1 MAEEMEGD
9 KGVAEDQKQEFL
21 GSKLKRGILVGK
33 RGGPCTPVPTWRL
46 GGAHD
51 NKGGLTIAPSGVS
64 ARKLG
69 ANLWEIQSLPTS
81 KMSRGVRVRHHK
93 DKGLELHT
101 RLADPPHSPPDQPES
116 AGSLR
121 RHVAASLMKHHR
133 AIERNGRALP
143 PVSPSS
149 YGSSMEIAAYNPP
162 ITPTSSLD
170 FKGRLAE
177 TGYSLKTSTELL
189 KVLNRIWS
197 LEEQHA
203 SNISLVKALKM
214 ELDHA
219 RARIQEL
226 MQEQQS
232 DRQEID
238 DLMKQLMDDKL
249 VRKTKEQEKV
259 KAAVQSVREE
269 LEDERKLRRRSEN
282 LHRKL
287 ARELSDVKSGF
298 CKALKELDRERRARS
313 LLEELCDEFA
323 RGVGEYE
330 QEVRALKH
338 RCEKDHDSRDDR
350 LILHISEAWLD
361 EREQVKLAEGQSE
374 LADTDTVVDRMRPE
388 IEAFIQAK
396 QNGSS
401 KSRGP
406 TQSETKNDGGSLRR
420 NSLESIHLN
429 GAISAPQY
437 AGDDDS
443 FASDLH
449 CSEVNKTGESKHG
462 SDLSKLHGERS
473 IENLEET
480 IKGHSAKKKG
490 GNRERNKSR
499 NSSSLQVQFEEVAD
513 NRKTSEPDVI
523 GDTGGE
529 NARPEKY
536 DEREERLNRKARR
549 DGNHGSSQVADD
561 LMRVHLSY
569 SEGGKFRTES
579 DHQREDS
586 CGRLPRKGGHSG
598 IGTREGIQSDAVG
611 VTSPIQQWNFQT
623 NTPDIIE
630 ASESSSKLV
639 RGLKEST
646 LKAKLLEARLE
657 GQHARLRSSKA
668 PQIPEGKMGR

>member
-1 MAEEMEGD
+1 MAEDMEGE
-9 KGVAEDQKQEFL
+9 KGVADGQKHELL

-33 RGGPCTPVPTWRL
+33 KGGPCTPVPTWRL
-46 GGAHD
+46 GGTHD

-69 ANLWEIQSLPTS
+69 ANLWEVQGLPPS

-93 DKGLELHT
+93 DKSLDLHN
-101 RLADPPHSPPDQPES
+101 RLADPPHSPPDQPDS
-116 AGSLR
+116 ASSLR

-133 AIERNGRALP
+133 AIERHGRAVQ

-162 ITPTSSLD
+162 MTPTSSLD

-197 LEEQHA
+197 LEEQHT

-226 MQEQQS
+226 IHEQQS
-232 DRQEID
+232 DRQEIE

-269 LEDERKLRRRSEN
+269 LENERQLRRRSEN

-287 ARELSDVKSGF
+287 ARELSEVKSGF
-298 CKALKELDRERRARS
+298 TKALKELEKERRARF
-313 LLEELCDEFA
+313 LLEELCDKFA
-323 RGVGEYE
+323 RGVGDYE

-338 RCEKDHDSRDDR
+338 RFEKDHDNRDDR

-361 EREQVKLAEGQSE
+361 EREQMKLAGARSD
-374 LADTDTVVDRMRPE
+374 LAETDIVVDRLRCE
-388 IEAFIQAK
+388 IEAFLQAK
-396 QNGSS
+396 QNNSS
-401 KSRGP
+401 KNQGP
-406 TQSETKNDGGSLRR
+406 TQSETKKEGSLRR

-429 GAISAPQY
+429 GAISAPQD

-443 FASDLH
+443 LASDLH
-449 CSEVNKTGESKHG
+449 CFELNKTGESKHG
-462 SDLSKLHGERS
+462 GDLTKLHGERS
-473 IENLEET
+473 IESLEET
-480 IKGHSAKKKG
+480 VKSNVAKKKV
-490 GNRERNKSR
+490 GNRERIKSR
-499 NSSSLQVQFEEVAD
+499 NSASLQVQFEEEMD
-513 NRKTSEPDVI
+513 NPKTCEPDVI
-523 GDTGGE
+523 ADTGE
-529 NARPEKY
+529 KARSEMY
-536 DEREERLNRKARR
+536 DEREVRHERKARR

-569 SEGGKFRTES
+569 SEGGKIRVEN
-579 DHQREDS
+579 DHRREDS
-586 CGRLPRKGGHSG
+586 CGRMPRKGAHCV
-598 IGTREGIQSDAVG
+598 IGSRENIQGDAVG
-611 VTSPIQQWNFQT
+611 VSSPVQQWNFQS

-630 ASESSSKLV
+630 ASECSLKQA

-646 LKAKLLEARLE
+646 LKARLLEARLE
-657 GQHARLRSSKA
+657 GQHARLRGSKA
-668 PQIPEGKMGR
+668 P

>member
-1 MAEEMEGD
+1 MAEDMEGE
-9 KGVAEDQKQEFL
+9 KGVAEGQKHEFL

-33 RGGPCTPVPTWRL
+33 KGGPCTPVPTWRL
-46 GGAHD
+46 GDAHD

-69 ANLWEIQSLPTS
+69 ANLWEIQGLPAS

-93 DKGLELHT
+93 DKGLERHT
-101 RLADPPHSPPDQPES
+101 RLADPHHSPPDQPES
-116 AGSLR
+116 ASSLR
-121 RHVAASLMKHHR
+121 RHVTASLMKHHR
-133 AIERNGRALP
+133 AIERHGRVLQ

-170 FKGRLAE
+170 VKGRLAE

-219 RARIQEL
+219 RAHTQEL
-226 MQEQQS
+226 IQEQQS
-232 DRQEID
+232 DRLEID

-259 KAAVQSVREE
+259 KAVVKSVREE
-269 LEDERKLRRRSEN
+269 LEDERRLRRRSEN

-287 ARELSDVKSGF
+287 ARELSEVKSGF
-298 CKALKELDRERRARS
+298 SKALKELERERRAHS

-323 RGVGEYE
+323 KGVGDYE

-338 RCEKDHDSRDDR
+338 RSEKDHDKRDER

-361 EREQVKLAEGQSE
+361 EREQMKLAEARSD
-374 LADTDTVVDRMRPE
+374 LAEADTVVDRLRSE

-396 QNGSS
+396 QNSSS
-401 KSRGP
+401 KNQGP
-406 TQSETKNDGGSLRR
+406 CSFRR

-429 GAISAPQY
+429 GAISAPQDN
-437 AGDDDS
+437 GDDDS
-443 FASDLH
+443 LASDLH
-449 CSEVNKTGESKHG
+449 CFELNKTGESKHG
-462 SDLSKLHGERS
+462 SDLTKLHGERS
-473 IENLEET
+473 IDSLEET
-480 IKGHSAKKKG
+480 VKCNSAKKKV
-490 GNRERNKSR
+490 GNCERNKSR
-499 NSSSLQVQFEEVAD
+499 NSSSLQVQLEEKMD
-513 NRKTSEPDVI
+513 NSKTCEPDVI
-523 GDTGGE
+523 TDTGE
-529 NARPEKY
+529 KTKCEKY
-536 DEREERLNRKARR
+536 DERVVRHDRKVRR

-569 SEGGKFRTES
+569 SEGGKVRTENN
-579 DHQREDS
+579 HQREDS
-586 CGRLPRKGGHSG
+586 CGRLPQKGAHSV
-598 IGTREGIQSDAVG
+598 IDSSIEGNAVG
-611 VTSPIQQWNFQT
+611 VSSQVQQWNFQS

-630 ASESSSKLV
+630 ASESSSKQA

-657 GQHARLRSSKA
+657 GQHARLRGSKA
-668 PQIPEGKMGR
+668 P